1 MQTENLRVCSTA
13 HFTSEDNELLTTMAG
28 QAAFSSWV
36 VNIRYGYILVL
47 TDYRWRLR
55 VLKSQGASKAL
66 RRFLIHHVKYH
77 RTGYIHFDC
86 DAPILPGYDVF
97 EWSRAD
103 KMRPHRGG
111 ASYSPRPPSGKYIS
125 RSRCPKG
132 APRLAPKNVTV
143 FWWCLLT
150 LRSAYPHLHN
160 RRYFTLIR

>member
-97 EWSRAD
+97 EW
-103 KMRPHRGG
+103 
-111 ASYSPRPPSGKYIS
+111 
-125 RSRCPKG
+125 
-132 APRLAPKNVTV
+132 
-143 FWWCLLT
+143 
-150 LRSAYPHLHN
+150 
-160 RRYFTLIR
+160 

>member
-13 HFTSEDNELLTTMAG
+13 HFTSEDNELLATMAG
-28 QAAFSSWV
+28 QAAFRSWV
-36 VNIRYGYILVL
+36 VNTQYGYILVL

-97 EWSRAD
+97 EW
-103 KMRPHRGG
+103 
-111 ASYSPRPPSGKYIS
+111 
-125 RSRCPKG
+125 
-132 APRLAPKNVTV
+132 
-143 FWWCLLT
+143 
-150 LRSAYPHLHN
+150 
-160 RRYFTLIR
+160 

>member
-13 HFTSEDNELLTTMAG
+13 HFTSEDNELLATMAG

-36 VNIRYGYILVL
+36 VNIQYGYILVL
-47 TDYRWRLR
+47 TDYRRLPR

-97 EWSRAD
+97 AW
-103 KMRPHRGG
+103 
-111 ASYSPRPPSGKYIS
+111 
-125 RSRCPKG
+125 
-132 APRLAPKNVTV
+132 
-143 FWWCLLT
+143 
-150 LRSAYPHLHN
+150 
-160 RRYFTLIR
+160 